1 MGRYNISTHDFP
13 SYTAGDNYLGASCT
27 DAQNCKF
34 DSAPGVNASYN
45 CRGDNNGA
53 GVPCSAVSPVTQDPY
68 IQVKGGA
75 LTANSKATN
84 GASILSLALNTNQ
97 YARTFQD
104 RTFIF
109 KIVASPAALQAATGN
124 KIIVG
129 LTVKGKRGNIVQTY
143 PAVEYDFFPKELVV
157 DEGAQVHIQWTGSDY
172 NPQRGCNNGEG
183 GPPDC
188 QGCTTLAQA
197 NNAANGNSRAD
208 RTNLVAM
215 GTAGRNFP
223 AGATGAQID
232 LYDATSL
239 QTDKNSHPFGSSW
252 GAGTTNTASLNQLND
267 VTSKTADAVAW
278 DLMYIGQEAELQTK
292 FGVGCLSQDALEDI
306 NNQNRRENT
315 PQNCAKLNGKAHPY
329 FDAGVTTIKTKTGA
343 TTTKGKTYAFF
354 SSRNNNFSNR
364 DQTMNICV
372 RNDPTDTTCGIQK
385 DITTDQ
391 PIPTY
396 NPFDE
401 SIIGPDGLIQQPDQ
415 ISDEPTLIEV
425 TTQAPIEKDNDS
437 VGTGDAEACEA
448 RVEFFVR
455 SVGFA
460 GLIAIACAVFAL
472 GIMGTLVMQACW
484 GRMVAKDVSRWK
496 DQPEAR
502 I

>member
-1 MGRYNISTHDFP
+1 M
-13 SYTAGDNYLGASCT
+13 
-27 DAQNCKF
+27 
-34 DSAPGVNASYN
+34 
-45 CRGDNNGA
+45 
-53 GVPCSAVSPVTQDPY
+53 
-68 IQVKGGA
+68 
-75 LTANSKATN
+75 
-84 GASILSLALNTNQ
+84 
-97 YARTFQD
+97 
-104 RTFIF
+104 
-109 KIVASPAALQAATGN
+109 
-124 KIIVG
+124 
-129 LTVKGKRGNIVQTY
+129 
-143 PAVEYDFFPKELVV
+143 
-157 DEGAQVHIQWTGSDY
+157 HIQWTGSDY

-188 QGCTTLAQA
+188 KGCTTLIEA
-197 NNAANGNSRAD
+197 NQAANRNSRAD
-208 RTNLVAM
+208 RSNLVPM

-223 AGATGAQID
+223 ASSRGVGVD
-232 LYDATSL
+232 LYDATTL
-239 QTDKNSHPFGSSW
+239 ETAGTNYHPFDAAF
-252 GAGTTNTASLNQLND
+252 GAGSQQ
-267 VTSKTADAVAW
+267 KTATAKMNADQTLW
-278 DLMYIGQEAELQTK
+278 NLMYIGQEEELQSK
-292 FGVGCLSQDALEDI
+292 FSVSCLSQTELEAI
-306 NNQNRRENT
+306 KNQNQRENT